1 MRPKAPHNRGE
12 CENPGV
18 SEVRQQ
24 GLIGAPPSVVWE
36 VIVDVD
42 RHPQWWPGAIE
53 VECEDFGEG
62 CVYREVVKVPGGT
75 AERRFEVQE
84 LDEPSEFRIQCVNTG
99 AFVHL
104 SFTDARGETF
114 VDAAAGMD
122 PTSPRYQLMDLF
134 TGRLYFRRWLKQWFE
149 ALGEE
154 AAQRETVR

>member
-1 MRPKAPHNRGE
+1 MRPEAPHSRGQ

-24 GLIGAPPSVVWE
+24 GLIGAPPNVVWE

-42 RHPQWWPGAIE
+42 RHPKWWPGAIE
-53 VECEDFGEG
+53 VECEDFGED
-62 CVYREVVKVPGGT
+62 
-75 AERRFEVQE
+75 F
-84 LDEPSEFRIQCVNTG
+84 
-99 AFVHL
+99 
-104 SFTDARGETF
+104 GETF

-149 ALGEE
+149 ALDHE
-154 AAQRETVR
+154 AAKREAVR